1 MSQLKVAMAEESE
14 HGNCQGAR
22 PHRADLVTPSR
33 FIFPL
38 SFAQQRLLF
47 LDQLD
52 PGKSAYNLTRVIRMV
67 GPLDSGVLTQ
77 TLNRLVTRHA
87 SLRTRFVAEDGY
99 QIVEDGVELQL
110 PLLDISRL
118 PETDREAEALR
129 LAKGEG
135 HKSFDLASGPLF
147 RSALI
152 RLGSA
157 DHVLVLVMH
166 HIITDGWSMS
176 ILFEE
181 IGKIYG
187 ELAHGTPAKLP
198 ELPIQYS
205 DFAQWQRKHF
215 TAEYLQH
222 HVTYWTKKL
231 RGHPDF
237 TGLPTDRPRP
247 AVQSH
252 DGALEIFQIG
262 EQLARELGQV
272 AERNGATLFMLLL
285 AALQTLIWRCTGS
298 EDVLVGAP
306 VAARKDASFEDVIG
320 LFASTLVM
328 RGNLSGNPTFVELLR
343 RTRETTLEAYD
354 HQDLP
359 FEKLVEA
366 VNPRRSLSY
375 PPLFQIMLVLQNAPK
390 KVLKLPGLSLKELE
404 FDGGSSKFDLT
415 LEFWEQDG
423 LRYAIEYCTALFE
436 RNSILRLARHFET
449 LLGDIAK
456 NPDRPISQLRILDD
470 ATCDSLVFQ
479 FNSTDAEYR
488 RNARLEQIF
497 EEQVEQAPDRV
508 ALVEG
513 SSEITYR
520 ELNAR
525 ANVLAGLLAQ
535 KGHNQA
541 LPVGVYME
549 RSIDAVVA
557 FLAALKANT
566 PYVPL
571 DISNPRHRLELLIG
585 DAGCRLIL
593 SHRGLRGALPDD
605 VETISI
611 DEPAMLEGDPAPL
624 ITNGTAEDLAY
635 IIYTSGST
643 GVPKGVAGS
652 HRAAINRFEWM
663 WKTYPFSAG
672 ETCCQ
677 KTALGFV
684 DSVWEILGP
693 LLGGVRSVIIP
704 DELVFDPDAFVD
716 LLARYEMERIVLVPS
731 LLRTML
737 DVASDIA
744 TRLPKL
750 RLWSTS
756 GELLP
761 TDLARRF
768 HEALPAASLLN
779 IYGSSEVTADV
790 TYHEVDRSEDRAPVP
805 IGRPISNAQI
815 FVLDKYK
822 NLVPPLAQGEIHVG
836 GDCLARGY
844 WKQPELTSQRFVP
857 NLYRPDKS
865 RFLFATG
872 DLGRI
877 LADGTVEY
885 LGRSDQQIK
894 LRGFRIEPGEI
905 EANLTA
911 HSLVRD
917 AVIAVH
923 GELSETQHLIAY
935 IVRSEGSGSLTNELR
950 SFLRSRVPEY
960 MIPGVFVELD
970 RLPTLPSGKLD
981 RMALPT
987 PGLDSLVKRRV
998 VVEGR
1003 TDIETRLSSIWQEV
1017 LEHDRVSIDDNF
1029 FDIGGHSLSGMRV
1042 LARMRRD
1049 FQVDIPISSLF
1060 NKPTIAELA
1069 VEVEA
1074 QKAKG
1079 ATTRMA
1085 AIAPGAQG
1093 SSTVL
1098 DVLRAEL
1105 SKLSPKEVEA
1115 FLNSVR
1121 TENSN
1126 VGDSGKN

>member
-1 MSQLKVAMAEESE
+1 MSGR
-14 HGNCQGAR
+14 H
-22 PHRADLVTPSR
+22 
-33 FIFPL
+33 IFPL

-52 PGKSAYNLTRVIRMV
+52 PGTSAYNLTRVIRMV

-77 TLNRLVTRHA
+77 TLDRLVTRHA
-87 SLRTRFVAEDGY
+87 SLRTRFAFEAETGY
-99 QIVEDGVELQL
+99 QIVEDGVEFQL
-110 PLLDISRL
+110 PVLDISRL

-152 RLGSA
+152 RLGSP
-157 DHVLVLVMH
+157 DHMLVLVMH

-181 IGKIYG
+181 IGEIYG
-187 ELAHGTPAKLP
+187 ELARGTPAKLP
-198 ELPIQYS
+198 ELSIQYS

-215 TAEYLQH
+215 TAEYLQD
-222 HVTYWTKKL
+222 HVTYWTNKL

-252 DGALEIFQIG
+252 DGAIEIFQIG

-272 AERNGATLFMLLL
+272 AERSGATLFMLLL

-298 EDVLVGAP
+298 EDVLVGTP
-306 VAARKDASFEDVIG
+306 IAARNDASFEKIIG
-320 LFASTLVM
+320 FFASTLVM

-366 VNPRRSLSY
+366 INPRRSLSY

-390 KVLKLPGLSLKELE
+390 QVLKLPGLTLEELE

-436 RNSILRLARHFET
+436 RNSILRLARHVET

-456 NPDRPISQLRILDD
+456 NPDRQISQLRILDD
-470 ATCDSLVFQ
+470 ATCDSLVSQ

-488 RNARLEQIF
+488 RDARLEQLF
-497 EEQVEQAPDRV
+497 EEQVERAPDRV

-535 KGHNQA
+535 KGLNQA

-557 FLAALKANT
+557 FLASLKANT

-593 SHRGLRGALPDD
+593 THRGLRGGLPDG
-605 VETISI
+605 VETISL
-611 DEPAMLEGDPAPL
+611 DEPGIVEGDPAPL
-624 ITNGTAEDLAY
+624 STNGTPEDLAY

-684 DSVWEILGP
+684 DSVWEIFGP
-693 LLGGVRSVIIP
+693 LLSGNRALIIP
-704 DELVFDPDAFVD
+704 DELLLDPDEFVA
-716 LLARYEMERIVLVPS
+716 LLARYEIERIVLVPS

-737 DVASDIA
+737 DVVSDIA

-750 RLWSTS
+750 KLWSTS

-761 TDLARRF
+761 SDLVRRF
-768 HEALPAASLLN
+768 HEAMPAATLLN

-790 TYHEVDRSEDRAPVP
+790 TCYQLDRSEDPTPVP
-805 IGRPISNAQI
+805 IGRPINNTQI

-822 NLVPPLAQGEIHVG
+822 NLVPPLVQGEIHVG
-836 GDCLARGY
+836 GDCLAQGY
-844 WKQPELTSQRFVP
+844 WKQPELTAQRFIP
-857 NLYRPDKS
+857 NLYRSDKS

-872 DLGRI
+872 DSGRI
-877 LADGTVEY
+877 LADGTIEY

-911 HSLVRD
+911 HPLVRD
-917 AVIAVH
+917 AAIGVH
-923 GELSETQHLIAY
+923 GETSETQHLIAY
-935 IVRSEGSGSLTNELR
+935 IVRSEGSGSLTDELR

-960 MIPGVFVELD
+960 MVPVVFVELD
-970 RLPTLPSGKLD
+970 RLPLLPSGKLD

-987 PGLDSLVKRRV
+987 PSLDSLVERRIIV
-998 VVEGR
+998 DGR
-1003 TDIETRLSSIWQEV
+1003 TEIEAKLSSIWQEV
-1017 LEHDRVSIDDNF
+1017 LERDRVSIYDNF
-1029 FDIGGHSLSGMRV
+1029 FDLGGHSLSGMRV

-1049 FQVDIPISSLF
+1049 FHIDIPIRSLF
-1060 NKPTIAELA
+1060 DKPTIAELA
-1069 VEVEA
+1069 LELEEH
-1074 QKAKG
+1074 KAKG
-1079 ATTRMA
+1079 ATMR
-1085 AIAPGAQG
+1085 IAGIVPGAPA
-1093 SSTVL
+1093 SAML

-1105 SKLSPKEVEA
+1105 RKLSSEEVDA
-1115 FLNSVR
+1115 LLQSVR
-1121 TENSN
+1121 AENNSK

>member
-1 MSQLKVAMAEESE
+1 MSGR
-14 HGNCQGAR
+14 H
-22 PHRADLVTPSR
+22 
-33 FIFPL
+33 IFPL

-52 PGKSAYNLTRVIRMV
+52 PGTSAYNLTRVIRVV

-77 TLNRLVTRHA
+77 TLNRLVTRHP
-87 SLRTRFVAEDGY
+87 SLRTRFVFEAEDGY
-99 QIVEDGVELQL
+99 QIVEDGIEFQL
-110 PLLDISRL
+110 PVLDISRL
-118 PETDREAEALR
+118 PESDREAEALR

-135 HKSFDLASGPLF
+135 HKSFDLTLGPLF
-147 RSALI
+147 RSVLI
-152 RLGSA
+152 RLSSA

-176 ILFEE
+176 TLFDEM
-181 IGKIYG
+181 GKIYA
-187 ELAHGTPAKLP
+187 ELVFGKPAKLP
-198 ELPIQYS
+198 ELAIQYS
-205 DFAQWQRKHF
+205 DFAQWQREHF

-222 HVTYWTKKL
+222 HVAYWTKKL

-237 TGLPTDRPRP
+237 TGLPTDEPRP

-252 DGALEIFQIG
+252 DGAIEIFQIG
-262 EQLARELGQV
+262 EQLARELAQA

-285 AALQTLIWRCTGS
+285 AAFQTLIWRYTS
-298 EDVLVGAP
+298 REDILIGMP
-306 VAARKDASFEDVIG
+306 IAARNDASLEKIIG
-320 LFASTLVM
+320 FFTNTLVI

-343 RTRETTLEAYD
+343 RTRETTLEAYE
-354 HQDLP
+354 HQDLS
-359 FEKLVEA
+359 FEKLIEA
-366 VNPRRSLSY
+366 VTPRRSLSY
-375 PPLFQIMLVLQNAPK
+375 TPLFQIMLVLQNAPK
-390 KVLKLPGLSLKELE
+390 QVLKLPGLSLEELE
-404 FDGGSSKFDLT
+404 FDGGSAKFDLT
-415 LEFWEQDG
+415 LEVVEQNG
-423 LRYAIEYCTALFE
+423 LRCAIEYCTALFE
-436 RNSILRLARHFET
+436 RSSILRLARHFEI

-456 NPDRPISQLRILDD
+456 HPDRQISQLRILDE
-470 ATCDSLVFQ
+470 ATRHSLVLE
-479 FNSTDAEYR
+479 FNSTDSVYR
-488 RNARLEQIF
+488 RDARLERIF
-497 EEQVEQAPDRV
+497 EEQVERVPDQV
-508 ALVEG
+508 ALVE
-513 SSEITYR
+513 SASEITYR

-525 ANVLAGLLAQ
+525 ANVLARLLVQ
-535 KGHNQA
+535 KGLNQN
-541 LPVGVYME
+541 LPVGIYME

-557 FLAALKANT
+557 YLAALKANT

-571 DISNPRHRLELLIG
+571 DTSNPRHRLELLIS

-593 SHRGLRGALPDD
+593 THRGLSGGLPDG
-605 VETISI
+605 VERISL
-611 DEPAMLEGDPAPL
+611 DEPAIMRGDTAPL
-624 ITNGTAEDLAY
+624 LANATAEDLAY

-684 DSVWEILGP
+684 DSVWEIFGP

-716 LLARYEMERIVLVPS
+716 LLARYEVERIVLVPS

-737 DVASDIA
+737 DAVSDIA

-750 RLWSTS
+750 KLWSTS

-761 TDLARRF
+761 TDLVRRF
-768 HEALPAASLLN
+768 HKALPAATLLN

-790 TYHEVDRSEDRAPVP
+790 TYHEVDRSKHLAPVP
-805 IGRPISNAQI
+805 IGRPISNTQI
-815 FVLDKYK
+815 FVLDEYK
-822 NLVPPLAQGEIHVG
+822 NLVPPLVQGEIHVG

-844 WKQPELTSQRFVP
+844 WKQPEFTAQRFIP
-857 NLYRPDKS
+857 NLYRPNKS
-865 RFLFATG
+865 RFVFATG

-877 LADGTVEY
+877 LADGTIEY

-911 HSLVRD
+911 HPLVRD

-923 GELSETQHLIAY
+923 GESSETQHLIAY

-950 SFLRSRVPEY
+950 GFLRSRVPEY

-970 RLPTLPSGKLD
+970 RLPLLPSGKLD
-981 RMALPT
+981 RMALAIPS
-987 PGLDSLVKRRV
+987 LDSLVKRRV

-1003 TDIETRLSSIWQEV
+1003 TEIETGLSSIWQEV
-1017 LEHDRVSIDDNF
+1017 LELNRISIYDNF

-1085 AIAPGAQG
+1085 AVAPGAQG
-1093 SSTVL
+1093 SSTVM

>member
-1 MSQLKVAMAEESE
+1 MSG
-14 HGNCQGAR
+14 H
-22 PHRADLVTPSR
+22 
-33 FIFPL
+33 IFPL

-52 PGKSAYNLTRVIRMV
+52 PGKSAYNLTRVISMV
-67 GPLDSGVLTQ
+67 GPLDAGALTQ

-87 SLRTRFVAEDGY
+87 SLRTRFVLEAEDGY
-99 QIVEDGVELQL
+99 QIVEDGVEFQL
-110 PLLDISRL
+110 PVLDISRL

-135 HKSFDLASGPLF
+135 HKSFDLNLGPPF
-147 RSALI
+147 RSVLI
-152 RLGSA
+152 RLSSA

-176 ILFEE
+176 TLFDE
-181 IGKIYG
+181 IKKIYA
-187 ELAHGTPAKLP
+187 ELVFGKPAKLP
-198 ELPIQYS
+198 ELSIQYS
-205 DFAQWQRKHF
+205 DFAQWQREHF

-231 RGHPDF
+231 RGHPDV

-252 DGALEIFQIG
+252 DGASEIFQIG
-262 EQLARELGQV
+262 KQLARELGQV

-306 VAARKDASFEDVIG
+306 VAARNDASFEDVIG

-328 RGNLSGNPTFVELLR
+328 RGDLSGNPTFVELLR

-366 VNPRRSLSY
+366 INPRRSLSY

-390 KVLKLPGLSLKELE
+390 RVLKLPGLTLEELE

-423 LRYAIEYCTALFE
+423 LGYAIEYCTALFE

-449 LLGDIAK
+449 LLNDIAK
-456 NPDRPISQLRILDD
+456 YPDRPISQLRILDH

-497 EEQVEQAPDRV
+497 EEQVERAPDRV

-535 KGHNQA
+535 KGLNQA

-716 LLARYEMERIVLVPS
+716 LLARYEVERIVLVPS

-885 LGRSDQQIK
+885 LGQSDQQIK

-911 HSLVRD
+911 HPFVRD

-923 GELSETQHLIAY
+923 GESSETQHLIAY

-970 RLPTLPSGKLD
+970 RLPSLPSGKLD

-987 PGLDSLVKRRV
+987 PGLDCLVKRRV

-1003 TDIETRLSSIWQEV
+1003 TDIQARLSSIWQEV
-1017 LEHDRVSIDDNF
+1017 LELDRVSIDDNF

-1074 QKAKG
+1074 QKAKS

-1085 AIAPGAQG
+1085 AITPGAQG

-1126 VGDSGKN
+1126 VGNSGKN

>member
-1 MSQLKVAMAEESE
+1 M
-14 HGNCQGAR
+14 
-22 PHRADLVTPSR
+22 
-33 FIFPL
+33 
-38 SFAQQRLLF
+38 
-47 LDQLD
+47 
-52 PGKSAYNLTRVIRMV
+52 
-67 GPLDSGVLTQ
+67 
-77 TLNRLVTRHA
+77 
-87 SLRTRFVAEDGY
+87 
-99 QIVEDGVELQL
+99 
-110 PLLDISRL
+110 
-118 PETDREAEALR
+118 
-129 LAKGEG
+129 
-135 HKSFDLASGPLF
+135 
-147 RSALI
+147 
-152 RLGSA
+152 
-157 DHVLVLVMH
+157 
-166 HIITDGWSMS
+166 
-176 ILFEE
+176 
-181 IGKIYG
+181 
-187 ELAHGTPAKLP
+187 
-198 ELPIQYS
+198 
-205 DFAQWQRKHF
+205 
-215 TAEYLQH
+215 
-222 HVTYWTKKL
+222 
-231 RGHPDF
+231 
-237 TGLPTDRPRP
+237 
-247 AVQSH
+247 
-252 DGALEIFQIG
+252 
-262 EQLARELGQV
+262 
-272 AERNGATLFMLLL
+272 
-285 AALQTLIWRCTGS
+285 
-298 EDVLVGAP
+298 
-306 VAARKDASFEDVIG
+306 
-320 LFASTLVM
+320 
-328 RGNLSGNPTFVELLR
+328 
-343 RTRETTLEAYD
+343 
-354 HQDLP
+354 
-359 FEKLVEA
+359 
-366 VNPRRSLSY
+366 
-375 PPLFQIMLVLQNAPK
+375 
-390 KVLKLPGLSLKELE
+390 
-404 FDGGSSKFDLT
+404 
-415 LEFWEQDG
+415 
-423 LRYAIEYCTALFE
+423 
-436 RNSILRLARHFET
+436 
-449 LLGDIAK
+449 
-456 NPDRPISQLRILDD
+456 
-470 ATCDSLVFQ
+470 
-479 FNSTDAEYR
+479 
-488 RNARLEQIF
+488 
-497 EEQVEQAPDRV
+497 
-508 ALVEG
+508 
-513 SSEITYR
+513 
-520 ELNAR
+520 
-525 ANVLAGLLAQ
+525 LAGLLAQ

-950 SFLRSRVPEY
+950 
-960 MIPGVFVELD
+960 
-970 RLPTLPSGKLD
+970 
-981 RMALPT
+981 
-987 PGLDSLVKRRV
+987 
-998 VVEGR
+998 
-1003 TDIETRLSSIWQEV
+1003 
-1017 LEHDRVSIDDNF
+1017 
-1029 FDIGGHSLSGMRV
+1029 
-1042 LARMRRD
+1042 
-1049 FQVDIPISSLF
+1049 
-1060 NKPTIAELA
+1060 
-1069 VEVEA
+1069 
-1074 QKAKG
+1074 
-1079 ATTRMA
+1079 
-1085 AIAPGAQG
+1085 
-1093 SSTVL
+1093 
-1098 DVLRAEL
+1098 EL
-1105 SKLSPKEVEA
+1105 SEIEGA
-1115 FLNSVR
+1115 
-1121 TENSN
+1121 
-1126 VGDSGKN
+1126 GIYDSGGLRRT